1 MLEILSILSK
11 VQKTYLASILLLMA
25 PGDFAMTTDLRNL
38 PLRTEIEGEDL
49 EERLTS
55 SCCCCCCCGMK
66 WVLSLVPSWP

>member
-1 MLEILSILSK
+1 
-11 VQKTYLASILLLMA
+11 MA